1 MKLEDKVIIEKKF
14 LLTTLLFDIFMKYSH
29 VTGLKF
35 INTLLNF
42 KGKNVFGKNCPNL
55 NLVQAAERERI

>member
-1 MKLEDKVIIEKKF
+1 MKD
-14 LLTTLLFDIFMKYSH
+14 SH

-42 KGKNVFGKNCPNL
+42 KGINVCGKNCPNL